1 MIRHLT
7 IVAIEFRLAGFL
19 LALPAIA
26 TLLIVADLALTLHE
40 LPPPDNSPPLEVGT
54 YGFIALMVNVLRG
67 LGPILRA
74 LAAAAGWVTIALAVA
89 AFVVLLFSVLLYLTG
104 RGISQHAT
112 WARIIAIALSV
123 GLALVS
129 CALMAALRR
138 DLAVFAAAPFGLSLY
153 TLWVLIWRFA

>member
-1 MIRHLT
+1 MVRHLT

-26 TLLIVADLALTLHE
+26 TLLMVADIALDLHE
-40 LPPPDNSPPLEVGT
+40 LPPPDDSPPLDVGT
-54 YGFIALMVNVLRG
+54 YGFIALMANVARG

-74 LAAAAGWVTIALAVA
+74 IAGVAGWVAIALAAA
-89 AFVVLLFSVLLYLTG
+89 AFVVLLFAALLYLTG
-104 RGISQHAT
+104 RGIGQQAT

-129 CALMAALRR
+129 CAVMATLRR
-138 DLAVFAAAPFGLSLY
+138 DMAVFATAPLGLSLY